1 MLSQYT
7 KVAPITTGENYRTYS
22 RDLDTNQGD
31 RLFVLVVARATNIN
45 MGKLRSDYFYRRTRG
60 IGIIEGSM

>member
-31 RLFVLVVARATNIN
+31 RLFVLVVARATTSTWGN
-45 MGKLRSDYFYRRTRG
+45 
-60 IGIIEGSM
+60 